1 MTRLLSALVAL
12 MLLAVPAGAGAQTPH
27 TNAPAGNSAIDEY
40 LETVPSVTGSN
51 GPRPPGTGGGS
62 ATGALTT
69 AQRKRLERAG
79 PAGRQLASVVDAAAP
94 VAAAPAPAPVAT
106 APAPASG
113 RRKSHKRT
121 LAPPTAQG
129 RSPVAEV
136 LNAATGQGGGDD
148 DGGGGGGMGV
158 LLPAILLGS
167 LLGVIA
173 LVAIRR
179 RSVS

>member
-12 MLLAVPAGAGAQTPH
+12 TLLAAPAAAGAAPTPQA
-27 TNAPAGNSAIDEY
+27 NAPAGNSAIDEY

-51 GPRPPGTGGGS
+51 GPRPPRSGGGS

-69 AQRKRLERAG
+69 AQRRRLEQAG
-79 PAGRQLASVVDAAAP
+79 PAGRQLASVVDATAP
-94 VAAAPAPAPVAT
+94 ATAAPAPARAGTNPRTRAKPHGRALPT
-106 APAPASG
+106 PA
-113 RRKSHKRT
+113 
-121 LAPPTAQG
+121 AQG

-136 LNAATGQGGGDD
+136 LNAATGQGGGGD
-148 DGGGGGGMGV
+148 GGGMGM

-167 LLGVIA
+167 LLGVVA

>member
-1 MTRLLSALVAL
+1 MTRLLPALVAL
-12 MLLAVPAGAGAQTPH
+12 VLLAVPAGACAAQ

-51 GPRPPGTGGGS
+51 GQRPPRSGGES
-62 ATGALTT
+62 ATGALTP
-69 AQRKRLERAG
+69 AQRKRLEQAG
-79 PAGRQLASVVDAAAP
+79 PAGRQLASVVDATAP
-94 VAAAPAPAPVAT
+94 VVDAT
-106 APAPASG
+106 APAPARARTKPH
-113 RRKSHKRT
+113 RRT
-121 LAPPTAQG
+121 PAVPAPTAQG
-129 RSPVAEV
+129 RSPVAGV
-136 LNAATGQGGGDD
+136 LNAATGRSGGGDD
-148 DGGGGGGMGV
+148 GGGMGM

>member
-1 MTRLLSALVAL
+1 MTRLLPALVAL
-12 MLLAVPAGAGAQTPH
+12 TLLAVPAGAGAAPASQ

-51 GPRPPGTGGGS
+51 GPRPPRGGGGS
-62 ATGALTT
+62 AASAGLTP
-69 AQRKRLERAG
+69 AQRKRLEQAG
-79 PAGRQLASVVDAAAP
+79 PAGRQLASVVDATAPAA
-94 VAAAPAPAPVAT
+94 VAPAPAPART
-106 APAPASG
+106 RTKPHKHKHSLSAPVPTPA
-113 RRKSHKRT
+113 
-121 LAPPTAQG
+121 AQG

-136 LNAATGQGGGDD
+136 LNAATGQGGGD
-148 DGGGGGGMGV
+148 GGDGGMGV

>member
-1 MTRLLSALVAL
+1 MTRLVPALVAL
-12 MLLAVPAGAGAQTPH
+12 VLLAVPAGAGAAQTSQ

-51 GPRPPGTGGGS
+51 GRRPPRSGGES
-62 ATGALTT
+62 ATGALTP
-69 AQRKRLERAG
+69 AQRERLEQAG
-79 PAGRQLASVVDAAAP
+79 PAGRQLASVVDATAP
-94 VAAAPAPAPVAT
+94 VAVAEAPTPARAKAPAPARPKAHKHRLAT
-106 APAPASG
+106 
-113 RRKSHKRT
+113 
-121 LAPPTAQG
+121 PTAQG
-129 RSPVAEV
+129 RSPVGEV
-136 LNAATGQGGGDD
+136 LNAATGQGGG
-148 DGGGGGGMGV
+148 GGGGGGMGV

>member
-1 MTRLLSALVAL
+1 MPRLLSALVAL
-12 MLLAVPAGAGAQTPH
+12 MLLAVPAGAAGAAGAAQTPQ

-51 GPRPPGTGGGS
+51 GPRPPSSEGAS
-62 ATGALTT
+62 ATGVLTT
-69 AQRKRLERAG
+69 AQRKRLEQAG
-79 PAGRQLASVVDAAAP
+79 PAGRQLASVVDATAP
-94 VAAAPAPAPVAT
+94 VAEAATAAT
-106 APAPASG
+106 APARAGTKPYERSP
-113 RRKSHKRT
+113 
-121 LAPPTAQG
+121 APPTAQG

-136 LNAATGQGGGDD
+136 LNAATGQGGGGD
-148 DGGGGGGMGV
+148 GGGMGV

>member
-1 MTRLLSALVAL
+1 MPRLLSALVAL
-12 MLLAVPAGAGAQTPH
+12 MLLAVPAGAGAVQTPQ

-51 GPRPPGTGGGS
+51 GPRPPSSEGGS

-69 AQRKRLERAG
+69 AQRKRLEQAG
-79 PAGRQLASVVDAAAP
+79 PAGRQLASVVDATAP
-94 VAAAPAPAPVAT
+94 VAEAATAAT
-106 APAPASG
+106 APARAGTKP
-113 RRKSHKRT
+113 HERT
-121 LAPPTAQG
+121 PAPPTAQG

-136 LNAATGQGGGDD
+136 LNAATGQSGGGD
-148 DGGGGGGMGV
+148 GGGMGV

>member
-12 MLLAVPAGAGAQTPH
+12 MLLAVPAGAGAAQPSQ

-51 GPRPPGTGGGS
+51 GPRPPRSGGGS
-62 ATGALTT
+62 ASGALTP
-69 AQRKRLERAG
+69 AQRKRLEQAG
-79 PAGRQLASVVDAAAP
+79 PAGRQLASVLDATAP
-94 VAAAPAPAPVAT
+94 VAAAPAPARTKPHKRT
-106 APAPASG
+106 PAPAP
-113 RRKSHKRT
+113 T
-121 LAPPTAQG
+121 PTAQG

-136 LNAATGQGGGDD
+136 LDAATGR
-148 DGGGGGGMGV
+148 GGGGGGGSGGMGV
-158 LLPAILLGS
+158 LLPAILVGS

>member
-1 MTRLLSALVAL
+1 MTRLLPALVAL
-12 MLLAVPAGAGAQTPH
+12 TLLAVPAGAGAAPASQ

-51 GPRPPGTGGGS
+51 GPRPPRSGGES
-62 ATGALTT
+62 ATGALTA
-69 AQRKRLERAG
+69 AQRKRLQQAG
-79 PAGRQLASVVDAAAP
+79 PAGRQLASVVDATAP
-94 VAAAPAPAPVAT
+94 VAAAT
-106 APAPASG
+106 APAPAPAPA
-113 RRKSHKRT
+113 RTKPHKRT
-121 LAPPTAQG
+121 PAIPAPTAQG

-136 LNAATGQGGGDD
+136 LNAATGQGGG
-148 DGGGGGGMGV
+148 GGGGGGMGV